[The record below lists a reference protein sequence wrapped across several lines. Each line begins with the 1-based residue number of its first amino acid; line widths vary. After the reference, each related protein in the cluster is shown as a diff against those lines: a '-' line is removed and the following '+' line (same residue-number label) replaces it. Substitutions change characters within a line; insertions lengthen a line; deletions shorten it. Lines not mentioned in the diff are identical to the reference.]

1 MVIDLLIILGT
12 CQAKGGVSPL
22 APTPT
27 PTPDI
32 SNADSN
38 LLSFFALRPDRRCVN
53 MFLQARLQQGQCP

>member
-32 SNADSN
+32 SNANSN
-38 LLSFFALRPDRRCVN
+38 LLSFSLIAP
-53 MFLQARLQQGQCP
+53 